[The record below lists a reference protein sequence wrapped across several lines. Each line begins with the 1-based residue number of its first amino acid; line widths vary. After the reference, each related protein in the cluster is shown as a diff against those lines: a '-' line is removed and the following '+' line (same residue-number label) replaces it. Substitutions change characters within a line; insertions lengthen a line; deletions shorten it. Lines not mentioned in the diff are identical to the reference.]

1 VGIFADGTAPD
12 YLALG
17 YPVKG
22 ILYGDGAQLVAQLIG
37 SVTAIVWAFG
47 TSFILFSVL
56 KAMGIYR
63 SKPEDEVSGL
73 DLPEMGMHA
82 YPPQIVSESEI
93 LARA

>member
-1 VGIFADGTAPD
+1 MNHTEQRKRLRAIFAGKECLSPASVFDPD
-12 YLALG
+12 RRAR
-17 YPVKG
+17 
-22 ILYGDGAQLVAQLIG
+22 
-37 SVTAIVWAFG
+37 
-47 TSFILFSVL
+47 SFEFRVL